1 MFDPIT
7 NGHDGG
13 LTKPE
18 FGLIFYQNP
27 EVLGYRDALQ
37 IKKIVAV
44 VEPVN
49 DYLSI

>member
-1 MFDPIT
+1 VFDPIT

-18 FGLIFYQNP
+18 FGPIFYQNP
-27 EVLGYRDALQ
+27 EVLDYQDAVQ
-37 IKKIVAV
+37 NKKISTVAV
-44 VEPVN
+44 PVD